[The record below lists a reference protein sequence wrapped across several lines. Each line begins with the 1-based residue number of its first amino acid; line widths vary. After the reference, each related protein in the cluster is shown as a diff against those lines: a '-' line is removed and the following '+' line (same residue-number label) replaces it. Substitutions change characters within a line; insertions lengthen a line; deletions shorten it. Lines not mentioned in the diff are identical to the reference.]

1 MKIYKCKKTLIAEK
15 YNEEGYWQPCQRMEI
30 KPGTVLRESRKPLQ
44 IGAAPCIRLENKEIW
59 LELIPDTLAEHF
71 EEVC

>member
-1 MKIYKCKKTLIAEK
+1 MKIYRCKKTLITEQ

-30 KPGTVLRESRKPLQ
+30 KPGTVLQESRKPLQ

-59 LELIPDTLAEHF
+59 LEIMPETLAEHF
-71 EEVC
+71 EEVR